1 MTEEVKRP
9 RRWVSVLLVISLA
22 LNLLVAGVVLGTV
35 LRFHGGPGAA
45 PPKFAPALYR
55 ALPEKDRKALRA
67 DLEDEHRRGARERS
81 EHFKELGRALRA
93 VPFDA
98 DEIRQLLDRQIRSNA
113 EIQSALQRK
122 WLDRVAAMTDTER
135 QAYADRLEKMA
146 KPRKEKRKR

>member
-9 RRWVSVLLVISLA
+9 RRWVSVLLVVSLA

-45 PPKFAPALYR
+45 PPKFAPALFR

-67 DLEDEHRRGARERS
+67 DLEDEHRRGARNRS
-81 EHFKELGRALRA
+81 EYFKEMGDALRT

-98 DEIRQLLDRQIRSNA
+98 QAVRQLLDRQVRSNA
-113 EIQSALQRK
+113 ETQSALQQK
-122 WLDRVAAMTDTER
+122 WLDRVAAMTDAER

-146 KPRKEKRKR
+146 KSRREKRRD

>member
-9 RRWVSVLLVISLA
+9 RRWVSVLLVVSLA

-45 PPKFAPALYR
+45 PPKFAPALFR

-67 DLEDEHRRGARERS
+67 DLEDEHRRGARNRS
-81 EHFKELGRALRA
+81 EYFEEMGDALRT

-98 DEIRQLLDRQIRSNA
+98 QAVRQLLDRQVRSNA
-113 EIQSALQRK
+113 ETQSALQQK
-122 WLDRVAAMTDTER
+122 WLDRVAAMTDAER
-135 QAYADRLEKMA
+135 QAYANRLEKMA
-146 KPRKEKRKR
+146 KSRREKRRD